1 MVSWR
6 SARPSPLTATTVMTF
21 PRRTERALVPRG
33 GSARRRCEG
42 RDDAATMTWDL
53 YGHLYDD
60 DLDNVAERLAT
71 AHTDYLRQSCVH
83 TVSKT
88 GNVVGR
94 G

>member
-1 MVSWR
+1 
-6 SARPSPLTATTVMTF
+6 
-21 PRRTERALVPRG
+21 
-33 GSARRRCEG
+33 
-42 RDDAATMTWDL
+42 MTWDL